1 MTYNGHM
8 ITHFGIALLS
18 FILLDFL
25 WLGILMNGFYKS
37 QLAPL
42 ARMSGDRM
50 APIWPAAAM
59 VYLFLAAGVAVLVL
73 ARARSPLDALA
84 MGALLGLVIYGVYDF
99 TNYSTLKDYP
109 LTLAFVDVAWGTVLC
124 GLTAWFTATI
134 SRALLS

>member
-1 MTYNGHM
+1 M
-8 ITHFGIALLS
+8 ITHFGIALVS

-37 QLAPL
+37 QLAPI
-42 ARMSGDRM
+42 ARMAGDRM

-99 TNYSTLKDYP
+99 TNYSTLKNYP
-109 LTLAFVDVAWGTVLC
+109 LTLVFVDVAWGTVLC
-124 GLTAWFTATI
+124 GLTAWFTATVA
-134 SRALLS
+134 RALA